1 MRDLNEATRVT
12 LGADPKFVTVVIHEH
27 AASNLK
33 EIDYASPGPP
43 EELAAGTASNPS
55 RQCAIDVIAGLVVK
69 LTTGIYRR
77 LQICEARAMDRLDAM
92 KVFIAALDEG
102 SLAGAS
108 RKTGRSAAAVS
119 RAIAFLE
126 DRVGVPLL
134 HRTTRSIKLSEA
146 GERYALSCRKILADL
161 EEADRQAAGE
171 RSVPRGTLTITSTV
185 FAGVEILRPI
195 VDAFMDEYP
204 TVTVRMHMLERPVN
218 LIDEGM
224 DLALRITHLAD
235 STLVAHR
242 IGEVRRVVVASP
254 RYLATHPRIV
264 EPADLAKHRII
275 ALAHSGLDS
284 WSFPA
289 LEGTSV
295 PRSISFTP
303 RLVINSVKAS
313 VASAVEGHGV
323 TRLLSYHVAREVD
336 QGLLSIVLAEAE
348 PAPIPVHLVSPY
360 GRLSVPKVRAF
371 VDFALPRLRSHFAGL
386 VKHAGSPVE
395 RPIPSRRGRMS
406 AE

>member
-1 MRDLNEATRVT
+1 
-12 LGADPKFVTVVIHEH
+12 
-27 AASNLK
+27 
-33 EIDYASPGPP
+33 
-43 EELAAGTASNPS
+43 
-55 RQCAIDVIAGLVVK
+55 
-69 LTTGIYRR
+69 
-77 LQICEARAMDRLDAM
+77 MDRLDAM

-119 RAIAFLE
+119 RAVAFLE
-126 DRVGVPLL
+126 ARVGVPLL

-146 GERYALSCRKILADL
+146 GERYAQACRKILSDL

-235 STLVAHR
+235 SSLVAHR
-242 IGEVRRVVVASP
+242 IGEVRKVVVASP
-254 RYLATHPRIV
+254 KYLATHPRIV
-264 EPADLAKHRII
+264 ELADLAKQRII
-275 ALAHSGLDS
+275 AMAHMGLDS
-284 WSFPA
+284 WSFPP
-289 LEGTSV
+289 LEGSAV
-295 PRSISFTP
+295 PRSVSFTP
-303 RLVINSVKAS
+303 RLVIDNIQAA

-323 TRLLSYHVAREVD
+323 TRLFSYHVAPELR
-336 QGLLSIVLAEAE
+336 QGQLRIVLADAQ
-348 PAPIPVHLVSPY
+348 PGPTPVHLVSPY
-360 GRLSVPKVRAF
+360 GRLAVPKVRAF
-371 VDFALPRLRSHFAGL
+371 VDFALPRLRAQFADL
-386 VKHAGSPVE
+386 VTNADTP
-395 RPIPSRRGRMS
+395 PIPSRRGRMS
-406 AE
+406 AD